1 MIKLVIGKKGSGKTK
16 RLVDMTNEAAKKAK
30 GHVVFI
36 DMDNSK
42 MFQIDYRA
50 RFMHLNEYELAD
62 EMEFY
67 GFLCG
72 VVASNYDIEHVFV
85 DGLIK
90 LSTNGLEGLKPFF
103 ERLSKVELKYNISFV
118 FGISWDMEEVP
129 EYMKRFQLEYL
140 A

>member
-1 MIKLVIGKKGSGKTK
+1 MIKLIVGKKGSGKTK
-16 RLVDMTNEAAKKAK
+16 RLVDMANEAVKKSK

-50 RFMHLNEYELAD
+50 RFMHLNEYDLSN

-67 GFLCG
+67 GFICG
-72 VVASNYDIEHVFV
+72 VVASNYDIEHIYV

-90 LSTNGLEGLKPFF
+90 LSPDGLNSLEPFF

-118 FGISWDMEEVP
+118 FGISWDEDDVP
-129 EYMKRFQLEYL
+129 EYLKRFQLEYL
-140 A
+140 K